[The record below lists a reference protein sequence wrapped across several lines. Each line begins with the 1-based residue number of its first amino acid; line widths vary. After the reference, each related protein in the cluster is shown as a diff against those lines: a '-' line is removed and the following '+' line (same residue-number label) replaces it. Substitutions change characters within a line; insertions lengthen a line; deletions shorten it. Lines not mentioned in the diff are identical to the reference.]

1 MLSSWNEEEA
11 ELKLVDFGCSLI
23 LNEDAI
29 DGKRYPSTPAYD
41 PLEKITNKSAPNF
54 KSDVWAAGCILYI
67 ILTGTHVS
75 ISYVMI
81 SICPTVYKLTV
92 SGMQHRFSLLISIIP
107 PLTMR
112 SQLNSKVLDAER
124 KTCQVLYLTNE
135 QSVLVQV

>member
-1 MLSSWNEEEA
+1 MYINVLTLLPTKLNSADLKPENLMLSSWNEEEA

-41 PLEKITNKSAPNF
+41 PPEKITNKSAPNF

-75 ISYVMI
+75 ISYAMI
-81 SICPTVYKLTV
+81 SICPTV
-92 SGMQHRFSLLISIIP
+92 
-107 PLTMR
+107 
-112 SQLNSKVLDAER
+112 
-124 KTCQVLYLTNE
+124 
-135 QSVLVQV
+135 